1 MWRILYMG
9 NNKAELINISKNN
22 KLYGKNTARLMNF
35 FNLGVT
41 TKNQMIPTEPVL
53 DKKGNPTDKIRPID
67 MPNAVENAYQYLIS
81 NMNTAPYMDN
91 QFRFLRYKDFQS
103 AFETEPILNTALKIY
118 VSEAYTSE
126 YGKKLV
132 GIKAKDSKLEKH
144 FYEWFDRVG
153 FTENVIRDIF
163 SNLVVFGDA
172 FWLNG
177 VDMEG
182 NGGITTITPLSPY
195 LVTDRI
201 ELSVQTVYE
210 KKQWYDMSLNIANA
224 YPALQQIVDIVSQKN
239 VEDIS
244 MFYKSYLF
252 GYTLRLYAEE
262 ENGNSQDVK
271 NVKGVPPWCI
281 GHCRLFTTDKAFAPF
296 GMPMCMSAIPAYK
309 SYKTTQLLID
319 MLRSQSFPRE
329 HYSIHCDENSD
340 PFTRNLR
347 ISEAKNFLEGIT
359 PQTKNQDGLSVGSK
373 IYSCEG
379 LVDYDL
385 LDPSIDLD
393 ALGDLEKK
401 EYSLCMATGIPMD
414 YLMPDKGDGLGGDYA
429 EKLYYLN
436 KIFQR
441 RVDALRRAFLETLDE
456 TYRMHLLLTN
466 EFEGDK
472 TEFELYIENPVEDLT
487 SDKISQI
494 SDVFSLAKDILDTL
508 ATSFGLERGESL
520 SPKIVK
526 SVLSMYLPLERDVIS
541 QWVDEVY
548 GCAEEENKDDNNE
561 DEEGKSKD
569 NMFGKKP
576 NLFESLQEK
585 QIMEKCEEKLNEEYF
600 KFKKE
605 HGMINGKIG
614 NKLYYNNTYNLKANY
629 KNSTLA
635 LLNEQIKLN
644 KVQRL
649 KEQTENK

>member
-1 MWRILYMG
+1 MS
-9 NNKAELINISKNN
+9 NSKNELINISKTN
-22 KLYGKNTARLMNF
+22 KQYKNTSRLMNF
-35 FNLGVT
+35 FNLGIT
-41 TKNQMIPTEPVL
+41 TKGNMIPTEYVR
-53 DKKGNPTDKIRPID
+53 DKKGNETDKIKAIE
-67 MPNAVENAYQYLIS
+67 MPSAMENAYQYLIS

-91 QFRFLRYKDFQS
+91 MYRFLRYKDFQS
-103 AFETEPILNTALKIY
+103 AFETEPILNTAKLIY
-118 VSEAYTSE
+118 VSEAYTQE
-126 YGKKLV
+126 YGKQLV

-163 SNLVVFGDA
+163 SNLVQFGDA

-177 VDMEG
+177 IDMEG

-195 LVTDRI
+195 LVADRI
-201 ELSVQTVYE
+201 EFNVGMVNE
-210 KKQWYDMSLNIANA
+210 KRQWLNMALNLANT
-224 YPALQQIVDIVSQKN
+224 YPALQQIVDIVTAKN

-252 GYTLRLYAEE
+252 GFTLKLSADEE
-262 ENGNSQDVK
+262 DGNSQDVK
-271 NVKGVPPWCI
+271 DVKGVPPWCI
-281 GHCRLFTTDKAFAPF
+281 GHCRLFTTDKAFFPF
-296 GMPMCMSAIPAYK
+296 GMPMMMSAIPAYK

-319 MLRSQSFPRE
+319 LLRSQSFPRE
-329 HYSIHCDENSD
+329 HYQIKCDENSD

-359 PQTKNQDGLSVGSK
+359 PQSQNQDGLSVGSK

-379 LVDYDL
+379 LVDFDL

-393 ALGDLEKK
+393 ALGDLEEKK
-401 EYSLCMATGIPMD
+401 YSLCLSTGIPID
-414 YLMPDKGDGLGGDYA
+414 YLCPDESSGIGGDYA

-441 RVDALRRAFLETLDE
+441 RVDALRRAFLEQLDQ
-456 TYRMHLLLTN
+456 TYRMHLMLTN

-472 TEFELYIENPVEDLT
+472 TEFELYIENPTEDLT

-526 SVLSMYLPLERDVIS
+526 SILSQYLPVEKDMIS

-548 GCAEEENKDDNNE
+548 GCAEEENKDDNAEEE
-561 DEEGKSKD
+561 DGKTKD

-576 NLFESLQEK
+576 NLFESRMEEK
-585 QIMEKCEEKLNEEYF
+585 QIMEKFEEYKDKINEEYF
-600 KFKKE
+600 RYKKE
-605 HGMINGKIG
+605 HGMTNGQIG

-635 LLNEQIKLN
+635 LLKEQVNMN

-649 KEQTENK
+649 KEEAENK

>member
-1 MWRILYMG
+1 MS
-9 NNKAELINISKNN
+9 NSKNELINISKTN
-22 KLYGKNTARLMNF
+22 KQYKNTSRLMNF

-41 TKNQMIPTEPVL
+41 TKGNMIPTEYVR
-53 DKKGNPTDKIRPID
+53 DKKGNETDKIKAIE
-67 MPNAVENAYQYLIS
+67 MPSAMENAYQYLIS

-91 QFRFLRYKDFQS
+91 MYRFLRYKDFQS
-103 AFETEPILNTALKIY
+103 AFETEPILNTAKLIY
-118 VSEAYTSE
+118 VSEAYTQE
-126 YGKKLV
+126 YGKQLV

-163 SNLVVFGDA
+163 SNLVQFGDA

-177 VDMEG
+177 IDMEG

-195 LVTDRI
+195 LVADRI
-201 ELSVQTVYE
+201 EFNVGMVNE
-210 KKQWYDMSLNIANA
+210 KRQWFNMALNLANT
-224 YPALQQIVDIVSQKN
+224 YPALQQIVDIVTAKN

-252 GYTLRLYAEE
+252 GFTLKLSADEE
-262 ENGNSQDVK
+262 DGNSQDVK
-271 NVKGVPPWCI
+271 DVKGVPPWCI
-281 GHCRLFTTDKAFAPF
+281 GHCRLFTTDKAFFPF
-296 GMPMCMSAIPAYK
+296 GMPMMMSAIPAYK

-319 MLRSQSFPRE
+319 LLRSQSFPRE
-329 HYSIHCDENSD
+329 HYQIKCDENSD

-359 PQTKNQDGLSVGSK
+359 PQSQNQDGLSVGSK

-379 LVDYDL
+379 LVDFDL

-393 ALGDLEKK
+393 ALGDLEEKK
-401 EYSLCMATGIPMD
+401 YSLCLSTGIPID
-414 YLMPDKGDGLGGDYA
+414 YLCPDESSGIGGDYA

-441 RVDALRRAFLETLDE
+441 RVDALRRAFLEQLDQ
-456 TYRMHLLLTN
+456 TYRMHLMLTN
-466 EFEGDK
+466 EFDGDK
-472 TEFELYIENPVEDLT
+472 TEFELYIENPTEDLT

-494 SDVFSLAKDILDTL
+494 SDVFNLSKDIIDVISTC
-508 ATSFGLERGESL
+508 AGLERGDSL
-520 SPKIVK
+520 NPKIVK
-526 SVLSMYLPLERDVIS
+526 SVLSQYLPVEKDVIEK
-541 QWVDEVY
+541 WVNEIY
-548 GCAEEENKDDNNE
+548 GSAEEEQTQNNNDE
-561 DEEGKSKD
+561 DGKQPE
-569 NMFGKKP
+569 NVFGKKP
-576 NLFESLQEK
+576 NLFESRLKEK
-585 QIMEKCEEKLNEEYF
+585 QIMEKIEENREKINEEYF
-600 KFKKE
+600 RYKKE
-605 HGMINGKIG
+605 HGMTNGQIG

-635 LLNEQIKLN
+635 LLKEQVNMN

-649 KEQTENK
+649 KEEAEK

>member
-1 MWRILYMG
+1 MS
-9 NNKAELINISKNN
+9 NSKVQLINIDKNN
-22 KLYGKNTARLMNF
+22 KLYGKNTSRLMNF
-35 FNLGVT
+35 FRLGVSD
-41 TKNQMIPTEPVL
+41 KGNMIPTEPIL
-53 DKKGNPTDKIRPID
+53 NKSGEPTGKYKPIE
-67 MPNAVENAYQYLIS
+67 MPSAMQQTYEYLVS

-103 AFETEPILNTALKIY
+103 AFETEPILNTARLIY
-118 VSEAYTSE
+118 ISEAFTVE
-126 YGKKLV
+126 HGKNLV
-132 GIKAKDSKLEKH
+132 GIKAKDSKVEKH

-163 SNLVVFGDA
+163 SNLVVFGDS
-172 FWLNG
+172 FWING
-177 VDMEG
+177 IDMEG
-182 NGGITTITPLSPY
+182 NGGITTITPISPY
-195 LVTDRI
+195 LVAERI
-201 ELSVQTVYE
+201 EFNVGMVEE
-210 KKQWYDMSLNIANA
+210 KRQWYNMALNIANS

-239 VEDIS
+239 LEDIS

-252 GYTLRLYAEE
+252 GYTLKLFADE
-262 ENGNSQDVK
+262 ENGDSQDVK
-271 NVKGVPPWCI
+271 TVKGVPPWTI
-281 GHCRLFTTDKAFAPF
+281 GHCRLFTTDKAFFPY

-319 MLRSQSFPRE
+319 MLRSQCFPRE

-359 PQTKNQDGLSVGSK
+359 PQTQNQDGLSVGSK

-379 LVDYDL
+379 LVDYEL

-393 ALGDLEKK
+393 SLGDMEEKK
-401 EYSLCMATGIPMD
+401 YNLCMATGIPMD
-414 YLMPDKGDGLGGDYA
+414 YLCPDESSGIGGDYA

-436 KIFQR
+436 KVFQR
-441 RVDALRRAFLETLDE
+441 RVDSLRCAFLETLDE

-466 EFEGDK
+466 EFDGDK
-472 TEFELYIENPVEDLT
+472 TEFELYIENPTEDLT
-487 SDKISQI
+487 SDKVSQI
-494 SDVFSLAKDILDTL
+494 SDVFSLAQDILNVL
-508 ATSFGLERGESL
+508 ASSFGLDRGESL

-526 SVLSMYLPLERDVIS
+526 SVLSRYLPLEKDVIS

-561 DEEGKSKD
+561 DEERKPKD
-569 NMFGKKP
+569 NMFSKKN
-576 NLFESLQEK
+576 NLFESLEEK

>member
-1 MWRILYMG
+1 MG
-9 NNKAELINISKNN
+9 NSKVDLINIKKSN
-22 KLYGKNTARLMNF
+22 KLYGQNTNKLLNF
-35 FNLGVT
+35 FNVGVSD
-41 TKNQMIPTEPVL
+41 KGNLIPTEHVR
-53 DKKGNPTDKIRPID
+53 DKNGKELPKVKPID
-67 MPNAVENAYQYLIS
+67 MPSAMESAYQYLVS
-81 NMNTAPYMDN
+81 NMSTAPYMDN
-91 QFRFLRYKDFQS
+91 AFRFLRYKDMKS
-103 AFETEPILNTALKIY
+103 ACTTEPILETAVKIY
-118 VSEAYTSE
+118 TSEAYTSD
-126 YGKKLV
+126 YGKNLV
-132 GIKAKDSKLEKH
+132 QIKAKDSKLEKY
-144 FYEWFDRVG
+144 FYKWFEDVG
-153 FTENVIRDIF
+153 FTENVVRDIF
-163 SNLVVFGDA
+163 TNLVMYGDA

-177 VDMEG
+177 IDMEG
-182 NGGITTITPLSPY
+182 NGGITTITPIDPF
-195 LVTDRI
+195 LVADRI
-201 ELSVQTVYE
+201 EFNVGMVEE
-210 KKQWYDMSLNIANA
+210 KRQWFQMALNLANT
-224 YPALQQIVDIVSQKN
+224 YPSLQQIVDIVSQKN

-244 MFYKSYLF
+244 ALYKSYLF
-252 GYTLRLYAEE
+252 GYTLKLWAEE
-262 ENGNSQDVK
+262 ENGDSQDVK
-271 NVKGVPPWCI
+271 NVKGIPPWCI
-281 GHCRLFTTDKAFAPF
+281 AHCRLFTTDKDFFPF
-296 GMPMCMSAIPAYK
+296 GKPMFLSAIPTFK

-329 HYSIHCDENSD
+329 HYSIKCDENSD
-340 PFTRNLR
+340 PFTRQMR

-359 PQTKNQDGLSVGSK
+359 PQTQNQDGLSVGSK
-373 IYSCEG
+373 IYSCDG

-441 RVDALRRAFLETLDE
+441 RVDALRRAFLEELDE
-456 TYRMHLLLTN
+456 TFRMHLLLTE
-466 EFEGDK
+466 EFDGDK
-472 TEFELYIENPVEDLT
+472 SEFELSILNPVEDLT

-526 SVLSMYLPLERDVIS
+526 SVLSMYLPLEKDLIS

-548 GCAEEENKDDNNE
+548 GCAEEENKDDNTE

-585 QIMEKCEEKLNEEYF
+585 QIMEKCEAKLNEEYF
-600 KFKKE
+600 RYKKE
-605 HGMINGKIG
+605 HGMTEGQIG
-614 NKLYYNNTYNLKANY
+614 NRYYYNNTYRLKAHY
-629 KNSTLA
+629 KYTSLYF
-635 LLNEQIKLN
+635 
-644 KVQRL
+644 L
-649 KEQTENK
+649 KEEIQTQKAKRIQEEMEKEKK

>member
-1 MWRILYMG
+1 MS
-9 NNKAELINISKNN
+9 NSKNELINISKTN
-22 KLYGKNTARLMNF
+22 KQYKNTSRLMNF

-41 TKNQMIPTEPVL
+41 TKGNMIPTEYVK
-53 DKKGNPTDKIRPID
+53 DKKGNETDKIKAIE
-67 MPNAVENAYQYLIS
+67 MPSAMENAYQYLIS

-91 QFRFLRYKDFQS
+91 MYRFLRYKDFQS
-103 AFETEPILNTALKIY
+103 AFETEPILNTAKLIY
-118 VSEAYTSE
+118 VSEAYTQE
-126 YGKKLV
+126 YGKQLV

-163 SNLVVFGDA
+163 SNLVQFGDA

-177 VDMEG
+177 IDMEG

-195 LVTDRI
+195 LVADRI
-201 ELSVQTVYE
+201 EFNVGMVNE
-210 KKQWYDMSLNIANA
+210 KRQWFNMALNLANT
-224 YPALQQIVDIVSQKN
+224 YPALQQIVDIVTAKN

-252 GYTLRLYAEE
+252 GFTLKLSADEE
-262 ENGNSQDVK
+262 DGNSQDVK
-271 NVKGVPPWCI
+271 DVKGVPPWCI
-281 GHCRLFTTDKAFAPF
+281 GHCRLFTTDKAFFPF
-296 GMPMCMSAIPAYK
+296 GMPMMMSAIPAYK

-319 MLRSQSFPRE
+319 LLRSQSFPRE
-329 HYSIHCDENSD
+329 HYQIKCDENSD

-359 PQTKNQDGLSVGSK
+359 PQSQNQDGLSVGSK

-379 LVDYDL
+379 LVDFDL

-393 ALGDLEKK
+393 ALGDLEEKK
-401 EYSLCMATGIPMD
+401 YSLCLSTGIPID
-414 YLMPDKGDGLGGDYA
+414 YLCPDESSGIGGDYA

-441 RVDALRRAFLETLDE
+441 RVDALRRAFLEQLDQ
-456 TYRMHLLLTN
+456 TYRMHLMLTN

-472 TEFELYIENPVEDLT
+472 TEFELYIENPTEDLT

-526 SVLSMYLPLERDVIS
+526 SILSQYLPVEKDMIS

-548 GCAEEENKDDNNE
+548 GCAEEENKDDNAEEE
-561 DEEGKSKD
+561 DGKTKD

-576 NLFESLQEK
+576 NLFESRMEEK
-585 QIMEKCEEKLNEEYF
+585 QIMEKFEEYKDKINEEYF
-600 KFKKE
+600 RYKKE
-605 HGMINGKIG
+605 HGMTNGQIG

-635 LLNEQIKLN
+635 LLKEQVNMN

-649 KEQTENK
+649 KEEAEKK